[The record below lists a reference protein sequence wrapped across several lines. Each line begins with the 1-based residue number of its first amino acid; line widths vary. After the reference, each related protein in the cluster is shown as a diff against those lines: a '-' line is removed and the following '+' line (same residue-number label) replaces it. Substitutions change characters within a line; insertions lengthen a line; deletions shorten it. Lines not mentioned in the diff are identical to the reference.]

1 MQEIKR
7 GGGTGRLQIG
17 RRRAPRVQYAPLA
30 PVLSALGCL
39 VGVDAASLKVH
50 IYSCFYA
57 MLVTQSTVS
66 FHRMH
71 KQVKPNH
78 CANQTCKTKSYT
90 RAWHQPH
97 ARPASPSGPG
107 TARIRGRG
115 SPQRVQR
122 VPATPKQGQELK
134 WEKREVL
141 GHGWDTDTSLTSG
154 KRPRGGRGS
163 GRGSFSFKTHLLKC
177 SGQLAG

>member
-1 MQEIKR
+1 MCVC
-7 GGGTGRLQIG
+7 GGAASAGSDQDHTWESPPCFLKVSRASIPGTLSGCRKPG
-17 RRRAPRVQYAPLA
+17 GEREDRKTSDREKRAPRVQYPPLA

-97 ARPASPSGPG
+97 ALPASPALLGLGLPG
-107 TARIRGRG
+107 LGDEAASKGRSVSQPLPNRGR
-115 SPQRVQR
+115 S
-122 VPATPKQGQELK
+122 
-134 WEKREVL
+134 
-141 GHGWDTDTSLTSG
+141 
-154 KRPRGGRGS
+154 
-163 GRGSFSFKTHLLKC
+163 
-177 SGQLAG
+177 